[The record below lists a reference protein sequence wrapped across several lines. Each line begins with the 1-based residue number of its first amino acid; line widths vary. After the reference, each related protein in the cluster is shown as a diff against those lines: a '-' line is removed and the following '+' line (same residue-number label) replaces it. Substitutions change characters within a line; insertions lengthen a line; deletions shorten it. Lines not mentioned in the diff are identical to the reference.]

1 MSPMAGKAIL
11 QRFCIPN
18 ETPLS
23 EAEFHKICDGRP
35 KQQELEKGPVSPDK
49 SGNRTSPPLP
59 SWQFHLYGKR
69 VNQALTLRASLSR
82 LSVPGP
88 ISSSSRTPTNS
99 QSQRVQKSGKSRGER
114 HHTSTS

>member
-1 MSPMAGKAIL
+1 MAGKAIL

-49 SGNRTSPPLP
+49 SGYRTFDSKGAE
-59 SWQFHLYGKR
+59 SAFGR
-69 VNQALTLRASLSR
+69 
-82 LSVPGP
+82 
-88 ISSSSRTPTNS
+88 RT
-99 QSQRVQKSGKSRGER
+99 
-114 HHTSTS
+114 